1 MVSVVRSLGLT
12 GVAGYEVKVEC
23 DLSDGLPTFDV
34 VGLPDTAVKE
44 ARNRVR
50 SATKNAGYT
59 FPLARITVNLA
70 PADRRKEGTVYD
82 LPMLVGLLQGSGQIL
97 WRSVPMGLCRRG
109 GFVRR
114 AAPRAGDT
122 AHGAGR
128 PAGWHGGTVRSGG
141 ERSGGCVCR
150 RIAVSIR

>member
-23 DLSDGLPTFDV
+23 DLSDGLPIFDV

-50 SATKNAGYT
+50 SAVKNAGYT

-82 LPMLVGLLQGSGQIL
+82 LPCWWDCSE
-97 WRSVPMGLCRRG
+97 
-109 GFVRR
+109 
-114 AAPRAGDT
+114 
-122 AHGAGR
+122 GA
-128 PAGWHGGTVRSGG
+128 VRSLATCPTGA
-141 ERSGGCVCR
+141 S
-150 RIAVSIR
+150 